1 MGEPLSRIP
10 GNLTEERE
18 NTDDRNKS
26 TKRDDRRQDHDER
39 RGGVFGETSLS
50 DPDRPRTVDPLDPRK
65 PGRPTG
71 DPLDPDGHVI

>member
-18 NTDDRNKS
+18 NKEERREPPARNEQR
-26 TKRDDRRQDHDER
+26 RDEE

-50 DPDRPRTVDPLDPRK
+50 DPDRPKTVDPLDPRK
-65 PGRPTG
+65 PGRATG

>member
-18 NTDDRNKS
+18 NRNERS
-26 TKRDDRRQDHDER
+26 EPPARNEQRRDDDE
-39 RGGVFGETSLS
+39 RGGVFGDTSLS
-50 DPDRPRTVDPLDPRK
+50 DPDRPRTVDPLDPHK
-65 PGRPTG
+65 PGRATG

>member
-10 GNLTEERE
+10 GNLTDERE
-18 NTDDRNKS
+18 NREEPEAPPARK
-26 TKRDDRRQDHDER
+26 DRRRDEE

-65 PGRPTG
+65 PGRATG

>member
-10 GNLTEERE
+10 GNLKEERE
-18 NTDDRNKS
+18 STEEHEEPSARNERP
-26 TKRDDRRQDHDER
+26 RDDHE
-39 RGGVFGETSLS
+39 RGGVFGDTSLS

-65 PGRPTG
+65 PGRETG

>member
-10 GNLTEERE
+10 GNVTEERE
-18 NTDDRNKS
+18 NTEDRKEPPAGNRR
-26 TKRDDRRQDHDER
+26 RDDER
-39 RGGVFGETSLS
+39 DGVFGGTSLS

-65 PGRPTG
+65 PGRESG

>member
-18 NTDDRNKS
+18 NTEDRKEPPAR
-26 TKRDDRRQDHDER
+26 KDRRRDDDER
-39 RGGVFGETSLS
+39 RGVIGDTSLS
-50 DPDRPRTVDPLDPRK
+50 DPDRPKTEDPLDPRK
-65 PGRPTG
+65 PGRATG